1 MRYSLLAFV
10 LLLAGCSGANRP
22 TPSQCEATYAA
33 AVAACDVALTK
44 PDDIARC
51 HARCGDGVPYVIAR
65 CHAASVAIRLACLI
79 AAEPPA
85 TNHAGKTAAK
95 AGNSKADRWAMAY
108 PALIAGTMTPEAF
121 EAFVLGG
128 TDGPR

>member
-10 LLLAGCSGANRP
+10 LLLAGCSGANRS

-51 HARCGDGVPYVIAR
+51 HA
-65 CHAASVAIRLACLI
+65 ASVAIRLACLI

-85 TNHAGKTAAK
+85 GTATGKTTAK